1 MASLRSWLYQASNF
15 HALVVDW
22 NTGDLVCVFQI
33 AESLKSSEIGAKTA
47 H

>member
-1 MASLRSWLYQASNF
+1 MANLVSWLYQASSF

-22 NTGDLVCVFQI
+22 NIGDLVLVFQI
-33 AESLKSSEIGAKTA
+33 AESLKSSEIETKTA